1 VPYTELRGER
11 IYYEDS
17 GGAGPAVVFSHGFL
31 LDHEMFAPQLE
42 ALSGAYRCISWDERG
57 HGASTARKEFTYY
70 DSAADL
76 VALLDLLG
84 IEQATLCGM
93 SQGGFISLRAALTA
107 PQRVRALALI
117 DTQSGLEDPAMV
129 PAYDAMRDEW
139 LANGPE
145 NVKQAVAFAILGE
158 GCDTAPWFAKWVEL
172 PHESLRLAYQCLVER
187 DDITGRLA
195 EISCP
200 AIVIHGSADVS
211 IPLEKAELLSK
222 ELPGSVGLVVVDGA
236 PHASNVSHPQVVNR
250 ALREFLDAHAG

>member
-1 VPYTELRGER
+1 MQPGGRCSRLIRTSRSRRRSASRSASSPTTARSPSASPATTTRHRISTCSVPGSRTASGSCSRCPEPGRRTRYPPAVPYTELHGER

-93 SQGGFISLRAALTA
+93 SQGGFISLRAAIVA

-145 NVKQAVAFAILGE
+145 NVKQAV
-158 GCDTAPWFAKWVEL
+158 
-172 PHESLRLAYQCLVER
+172 
-187 DDITGRLA
+187 
-195 EISCP
+195 
-200 AIVIHGSADVS
+200 
-211 IPLEKAELLSK
+211 
-222 ELPGSVGLVVVDGA
+222 
-236 PHASNVSHPQVVNR
+236 
-250 ALREFLDAHAG
+250 